1 MVNILAFFY
10 LVCQRK
16 LFVRNIFSI
25 QIFVIS
31 APWYFEESAH
41 FADTVFIPVFVYDLI
56 FDCRL
61 NFFPVSER
69 KSRINST
76 SGSNRL
82 IYLSLLANTYLIWAS
97 LSSFSIEGGISPF
110 FTRSSLFF
118 QRFACFH
125 YYLLLIVPCFEVL
138 YFVVCKSELVS
149 YFSESITLIYHTD
162 DFCFIFTYMSIFSA
176 HKNDLLWYR

>member
-1 MVNILAFFY
+1 M
-10 LVCQRK
+10 
-16 LFVRNIFSI
+16 
-25 QIFVIS
+25 
-31 APWYFEESAH
+31 
-41 FADTVFIPVFVYDLI
+41 
-56 FDCRL
+56 
-61 NFFPVSER
+61 
-69 KSRINST
+69 
-76 SGSNRL
+76 
-82 IYLSLLANTYLIWAS
+82 
-97 LSSFSIEGGISPF
+97 SSFSIEGGISPF

-176 HKNDLLWYR
+176 HKNDLLWYLYSTIGGLFFLLSTFYGAVHVIPLLHVPNQNSVIDPVTSQSQLYSMV